1 MGAPSV
7 GHFRAWSRR
16 RADAQVLVRM
26 ARSERRA
33 RLINIGLGG
42 ACVLLDTPVT
52 VGEIIEVVLQV
63 PNRWDPL
70 VMPSRVA
77 WTKGAR
83 AGVAFQPARDGD
95 AYDLFEMLG
104 TQVFDS

>member
-1 MGAPSV
+1 MMAAARA
-7 GHFRAWSRR
+7 HFRAWPRR
-16 RADAQVLVRM
+16 RADAPVLVRLG
-26 ARSERRA
+26 RDERRA

-42 ACVLLDTPVT
+42 ACVLIDTPVS
-52 VGEIIEVVLQV
+52 VNDNIEVVLHA

-70 VMPSRVA
+70 VMPARVA

-83 AGVAFQPARDGD
+83 VGVAFQPTRDAD

-104 TQVFDS
+104 TQAFDT

>member
-1 MGAPSV
+1 MAAAPA
-7 GHFRAWSRR
+7 HFRAWPRR
-16 RADAQVLVRM
+16 RADAQVHVRIG
-26 ARSERRA
+26 RDERRA
-33 RLINIGLGG
+33 RLLNIGLGG
-42 ACVLLDTPVT
+42 ACIVIDTPVS
-52 VGEIIEVVLQV
+52 VGDTIEVILHP

-83 AGVAFQPARDGD
+83 AGVAFQPTRDGD

>member
-1 MGAPSV
+1 M
-7 GHFRAWSRR
+7 
-16 RADAQVLVRM
+16 LVRTG
-26 ARSERRA
+26 RTERRA

-52 VGEIIEVVLQV
+52 VGESIEVVLHA

-70 VMPSRVA
+70 VMPARVA

-83 AGVAFQPARDGD
+83 AGVAFHPARDGD
-95 AYDLFEMLG
+95 AYDLFELLG